1 MLKWMVQPLLKKW
14 LMLAGDFFAEMI
26 WKNGNHPRNTDLDSG
41 YMWILILENGEL
53 NMETVT
59 RKQGY

>member
-1 MLKWMVQPLLKKW
+1 
-14 LMLAGDFFAEMI
+14 MI
-26 WKNGNHPRNTDLDSG
+26 WKNGNHPRNTDLDSE

-53 NMETVT
+53 NMEIVT